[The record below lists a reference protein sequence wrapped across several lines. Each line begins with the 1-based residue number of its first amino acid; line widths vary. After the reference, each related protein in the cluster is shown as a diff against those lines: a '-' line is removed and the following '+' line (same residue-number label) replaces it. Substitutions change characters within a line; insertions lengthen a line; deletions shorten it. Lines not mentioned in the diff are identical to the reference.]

1 MNDTP
6 NSNRTH
12 IAVFGRRNVG
22 KSSIINAIANQNVAI
37 VSDNAGTTTDPVK
50 KAIEINKI
58 GACVIVDTAGFDDEG
73 ELGSLRIE
81 KTKKISESTDIALLV
96 FDGSIFD
103 GSVFDR
109 SIENKDYLLELK
121 WKNQL
126 SELGIPIIAVI
137 NKIDLKR
144 NYKIMEQNIK
154 EIFDIDCVL
163 ISAIKKIN
171 IDILIETIIK
181 NLKESISK
189 DDEIGIV
196 EHIVGE
202 DDTVLLVMPQD
213 IQAPKGRLILPQVQ
227 TIRDILDNKAIVI
240 CVSFDKL
247 EIALK
252 SLNKPPKVI
261 ITDSQV
267 FKEVEKLK
275 PEESALTSFSVLFA
289 RYKGDE
295 KIYKK
300 GADFI
305 DNLNKES
312 KILIA
317 ESCTHIPLEG
327 DIGRVKI
334 PNMLK
339 NKFGF
344 AFDIDYTAGAD
355 FPSDL
360 SKYDLIIHC
369 GGCMGT
375 RRQILNR
382 IRLCE
387 KQNKPIT
394 NYGMAIAKINGVNY
408 I

>member
-12 IAVFGRRNVG
+12 IAIFGRRNAG
-22 KSSIINAIANQNVAI
+22 KSSIINAMANQNVAI

-73 ELGSLRIE
+73 ELGLLRIE
-81 KTKKISESTDIALLV
+81 KTKKIAETTDIALLV
-96 FDGSIFD
+96 FDCGIEN
-103 GSVFDR
+103 
-109 SIENKDYLLELK
+109 IENKDYLLELK
-121 WKNQL
+121 WKNEL
-126 SELGIPIIAVI
+126 SEFGIPIIAVI
-137 NKIDLKR
+137 NKIDLNK
-144 NYKIMEQNIK
+144 NYKIVEQNIK
-154 EIFDIDCVL
+154 DIFDIDCVP
-163 ISAIKKIN
+163 ISANKKIN
-171 IDILIETIIK
+171 IDILIETIK
-181 NLKESISK
+181 NNISK
-189 DDEIGIV
+189 EDEISIV
-196 EHIVGE
+196 GHIAGE
-202 DDTVLLVMPQD
+202 DDIVLLVMPQD

-240 CVSFDKL
+240 GATFDKF
-247 EIALK
+247 EHALK

-275 PEESALTSFSVLFA
+275 PRESALTSFSVLFA
-289 RYKGDE
+289 RYKGNE

-382 IRLCE
+382 IKLCE

>member
-12 IAVFGRRNVG
+12 IAIFGRTNAG

-37 VSDNAGTTTDPVK
+37 VSENAGTTTDPVK

-73 ELGSLRIE
+73 ELGLLRIE
-81 KTKKISESTDIALLV
+81 KTKKIAEKTDIALLV
-96 FDGSIFD
+96 FDCNIK
-103 GSVFDR
+103 
-109 SIENKDYLLELK
+109 NNDYILELK

-126 SELGIPIIAVI
+126 SEFGIPIIAVI
-137 NKIDLKR
+137 NKIDLNQ
-144 NYKIMEQNIK
+144 NYKIVEQNIK
-154 EIFDIDCVL
+154 EIFDIDCVS
-163 ISAIKKIN
+163 ISVNKKIN
-171 IDILIETIIK
+171 IDILIETIK
-181 NLKESISK
+181 NNISK
-189 DDEIGIV
+189 EDEIS
-196 EHIVGE
+196 IVGHIIKE
-202 DDTVLLVMPQD
+202 DDIVLLVMPQD

-240 CVSFDKL
+240 GATFDKF
-247 EIALK
+247 ENALK

-275 PEESALTSFSVLFA
+275 PKESALTSFSVLFA

-317 ESCTHIPLEG
+317 ESCAHIPLEG

-344 AFDIDYTAGAD
+344 AFDIDYTTGED

-375 RRQILNR
+375 RKHILNR

-387 KQNKPIT
+387 RQNKPIT

>member
-12 IAVFGRRNVG
+12 IAIFGRTNAG

-37 VSDNAGTTTDPVK
+37 VSDKAGTTTDPVK

-58 GACVIVDTAGFDDEG
+58 GACVIVDTAGFDDNG
-73 ELGSLRIE
+73 DLGLLRIE
-81 KTKKISESTDIALLV
+81 KTKKIAESTDIALLV
-96 FDGSIFD
+96 FDCGCEN
-103 GSVFDR
+103 
-109 SIENKDYLLELK
+109 IEKEDYLLELE
-121 WKNQL
+121 WKNKL
-126 SELGIPIIAVI
+126 SEFGIPIITVI
-137 NKIDLKR
+137 NKIDLNQ
-144 NYKIMEQNIK
+144 NYKIVEQNIK
-154 EIFDIDCVL
+154 EIFDIDCVS
-163 ISAIKKIN
+163 ISVNKKIN
-171 IDILIETIIK
+171 IDILIETIK
-181 NLKESISK
+181 NNISK
-189 DDEIGIV
+189 EDEIS
-196 EHIVGE
+196 IVGHIIKE
-202 DDTVLLVMPQD
+202 DDIVLLVMPQD

-240 CVSFDKL
+240 GATFDKF
-247 EIALK
+247 ENALK

-275 PEESALTSFSVLFA
+275 PKESALTSFSVLFA

-305 DNLNKES
+305 DNLNKKS

-317 ESCTHIPLEG
+317 ESCAHIPLEG

-344 AFDIDYTAGAD
+344 AFDIDYTTGED

-375 RRQILNR
+375 RKHILNR

-387 KQNKPIT
+387 RQNKPIT

>member
-6 NSNRTH
+6 NSSRIH
-12 IAVFGRRNVG
+12 IAVFGRRNAG
-22 KSSIINAIANQNVAI
+22 KSSIINAMANQNVAI

-73 ELGSLRIE
+73 ELGLLRIE
-81 KTKKISESTDIALLV
+81 KTKKISKSTDIALLV
-96 FDGSIFD
+96 FDGK
-103 GSVFDR
+103 V
-109 SIENKDYLLELK
+109 ENDDYLLELK

-126 SELGIPIIAVI
+126 SELGISIIAVI
-137 NKIDLKR
+137 NKIDLKQ
-144 NYKIMEQNIK
+144 NYKITEQNIK
-154 EIFDIDCVL
+154 EIFDIDCVS
-163 ISAIKKIN
+163 ISANKKIN
-171 IDILIETIIK
+171 IDILIETIVK
-181 NLKESISK
+181 KVKEDISK
-189 DDEIGIV
+189 EDEIGIV
-196 EHIVGE
+196 EHIVKE
-202 DDTVLLVMPQD
+202 DDIVLLVMPQD
-213 IQAPKGRLILPQVQ
+213 KQAPKGRLILPQVQ

-240 CVSFDKL
+240 CATFDKF
-247 EIALK
+247 EVALK

-275 PEESALTSFSVLFA
+275 PKESALTSFSILFA

-305 DNLNKES
+305 DNLNKKS

-317 ESCTHIPLEG
+317 ESCTHIPMEG

-344 AFDIDYTAGAD
+344 TFDIDYTAGED
-355 FPSDL
+355 FPTDL

-382 IRLCE
+382 IILCE

>member
-12 IAVFGRRNVG
+12 ISIFGRTNAG

-37 VSDNAGTTTDPVK
+37 VSDKAGTTTDPVK

-58 GACVIVDTAGFDDEG
+58 GACVIVDTAGFDDNG
-73 ELGSLRIE
+73 DLGLLRIE
-81 KTKKISESTDIALLV
+81 KTKKIAEKTDIALLV
-96 FDGSIFD
+96 FDCNIK
-103 GSVFDR
+103 
-109 SIENKDYLLELK
+109 NNDYILELK

-126 SELGIPIIAVI
+126 SEFGIPIIAVI
-137 NKIDLKR
+137 NKIDLNQ
-144 NYKIMEQNIK
+144 NYKIVEQNIK
-154 EIFDIDCVL
+154 EIFDIDCVS
-163 ISAIKKIN
+163 ISVNKKIN
-171 IDILIETIIK
+171 IDILIETIK
-181 NLKESISK
+181 NNISK
-189 DDEIGIV
+189 EDEIS
-196 EHIVGE
+196 IVGHIIKE
-202 DDTVLLVMPQD
+202 DDIVLLVMPQD

-240 CVSFDKL
+240 GATFDKF
-247 EIALK
+247 ENALK

-275 PEESALTSFSVLFA
+275 PKESALTSFSVLFA

-317 ESCTHIPLEG
+317 ESCAHIPLEG

-344 AFDIDYTAGAD
+344 AFDIDYTTGED

-375 RRQILNR
+375 RKHILNR
-382 IRLCE
+382 IKLCE
-387 KQNKPIT
+387 RQNKPIT

>member
-1 MNDTP
+1 MNDIP

-12 IAVFGRRNVG
+12 IAIFGRRNAG

-58 GACVIVDTAGFDDEG
+58 GACVIVDTAGFDDDG
-73 ELGSLRIE
+73 ELGLLRIE
-81 KTKKISESTDIALLV
+81 KTKKIIESTDIALLV
-96 FDGSIFD
+96 FDCDS
-103 GSVFDR
+103 
-109 SIENKDYLLELK
+109 ENNDYLLELK
-121 WKNQL
+121 WKNEL
-126 SELGIPIIAVI
+126 SEFGIPIIAVI
-137 NKIDLKR
+137 NKIDLNK
-144 NYKIMEQNIK
+144 NYKIVEQNIK
-154 EIFDIDCVL
+154 EIFDIDCVP
-163 ISAIKKIN
+163 ISANKKIN
-171 IDILIETIIK
+171 IDILIETIK
-181 NLKESISK
+181 NNLSRE
-189 DDEIGIV
+189 DEISIV
-196 EHIVGE
+196 GHIVGE
-202 DDTVLLVMPQD
+202 DDIVLLVMPQD

-240 CVSFDKL
+240 GATFDKF
-247 EIALK
+247 ETALK

-267 FKEVEKLK
+267 FKEVERLK
-275 PEESALTSFSVLFA
+275 PKESALTSFSVLFA

-305 DNLNKES
+305 DNLNKKS

-317 ESCTHIPLEG
+317 ESCSHIPLEG

-382 IRLCE
+382 IKLCE

>member
-12 IAVFGRRNVG
+12 IAIFGRTNAG

-37 VSDNAGTTTDPVK
+37 VSDKAGTTTDPVK

-58 GACVIVDTAGFDDEG
+58 GACVIVDTAGFDDNG
-73 ELGSLRIE
+73 DLGLLRIE
-81 KTKKISESTDIALLV
+81 KTKKIAEKTDIALLV
-96 FDGSIFD
+96 FDCNIK
-103 GSVFDR
+103 
-109 SIENKDYLLELK
+109 NNDYILELK

-126 SELGIPIIAVI
+126 SEFGIPIIAVI
-137 NKIDLKR
+137 NKIDLNQ
-144 NYKIMEQNIK
+144 NYKIVEQNIK
-154 EIFDIDCVL
+154 EIFDIDCVS
-163 ISAIKKIN
+163 ISVNKKIN
-171 IDILIETIIK
+171 IDILIETIK
-181 NLKESISK
+181 NNISK
-189 DDEIGIV
+189 EDEIS
-196 EHIVGE
+196 IVGHIIKE
-202 DDTVLLVMPQD
+202 DDIVLLVMPQD

-240 CVSFDKL
+240 GATFDKF
-247 EIALK
+247 ENALK

-275 PEESALTSFSVLFA
+275 PKESALTSFSVLFA

-344 AFDIDYTAGAD
+344 SFDIDYTTGED

-375 RRQILNR
+375 RKHILNR

-387 KQNKPIT
+387 RQNKPIT

>member
-1 MNDTP
+1 MNDIP

-12 IAVFGRRNVG
+12 IAIFGRRNAG

-58 GACVIVDTAGFDDEG
+58 GACVIVDTAGFDDDG
-73 ELGSLRIE
+73 ELGLLRIE
-81 KTKKISESTDIALLV
+81 KTKKIIESTDIALLV
-96 FDGSIFD
+96 FDCDS
-103 GSVFDR
+103 
-109 SIENKDYLLELK
+109 ENNDYILELK
-121 WKNQL
+121 WKNEL
-126 SELGIPIIAVI
+126 SEFGIPIIAVI
-137 NKIDLKR
+137 NKIDLNK
-144 NYKIMEQNIK
+144 NYKIVEQNIK
-154 EIFDIDCVL
+154 EIFDIDCVP
-163 ISAIKKIN
+163 ISANKKIN
-171 IDILIETIIK
+171 IDILIETIK
-181 NLKESISK
+181 NNLSKE
-189 DDEIGIV
+189 DEISIV
-196 EHIVGE
+196 GHIVGE
-202 DDTVLLVMPQD
+202 DDIVLLVMPQD

-240 CVSFDKL
+240 GATFDKF
-247 EIALK
+247 ETALK
-252 SLNKPPKVI
+252 SLNKPPKVR

-267 FKEVEKLK
+267 FKEVERLK
-275 PEESALTSFSVLFA
+275 PKESALTSFSVLFA

-295 KIYKK
+295 KIYKE

-305 DNLNKES
+305 DNLNKKS

-317 ESCTHIPLEG
+317 ESCSHIPIEG

>member
-12 IAVFGRRNVG
+12 IAIFGRTNAG

-37 VSDNAGTTTDPVK
+37 VSDKAGTTTDPVK

-58 GACVIVDTAGFDDEG
+58 GACVIVDTAGFDDNG
-73 ELGSLRIE
+73 DLGLLRIE
-81 KTKKISESTDIALLV
+81 KTKKIAESTDIALLV
-96 FDGSIFD
+96 FDCGCEN
-103 GSVFDR
+103 
-109 SIENKDYLLELK
+109 IEKEDYLLELE
-121 WKNQL
+121 WKNKL
-126 SELGIPIIAVI
+126 SEFGIPIITVI
-137 NKIDLKR
+137 NKIDLNQ
-144 NYKIMEQNIK
+144 NYKIVEQNIK
-154 EIFDIDCVL
+154 EIFDIDCVS
-163 ISAIKKIN
+163 ISVNKKIN
-171 IDILIETIIK
+171 IDILIETIK
-181 NLKESISK
+181 NNISK
-189 DDEIGIV
+189 EDKIS
-196 EHIVGE
+196 IVGHIIKE
-202 DDTVLLVMPQD
+202 DDIVLLVMPQD

-240 CVSFDKL
+240 GATFDKF
-247 EIALK
+247 ENALK

-275 PEESALTSFSVLFA
+275 PKESALTSFSVLFA

-344 AFDIDYTAGAD
+344 AFDIDYTTGED

-375 RRQILNR
+375 RKHILNR

-387 KQNKPIT
+387 RQNKPIT

>member
-12 IAVFGRRNVG
+12 IAIFGRRNAG
-22 KSSIINAIANQNVAI
+22 KSSIINALSNQNVAI

-58 GACVIVDTAGFDDEG
+58 GACVIVDTAGFDDDG
-73 ELGSLRIE
+73 ELGLLRIE
-81 KTKKISESTDIALLV
+81 KTKKIIESTDIALLV
-96 FDGSIFD
+96 FDCDS
-103 GSVFDR
+103 
-109 SIENKDYLLELK
+109 ENNDYLLELK
-121 WKNQL
+121 WKNEL
-126 SELGIPIIAVI
+126 SEFGITIIAVI
-137 NKIDLKR
+137 NKIDLNK
-144 NYKIMEQNIK
+144 NYKIVEQNIK
-154 EIFDIDCVL
+154 EIFDIDCVP
-163 ISAIKKIN
+163 ISANKKIN
-171 IDILIETIIK
+171 IDILIETIK
-181 NLKESISK
+181 NNLSKE
-189 DDEIGIV
+189 DEISIV
-196 EHIVGE
+196 GHIVGE
-202 DDTVLLVMPQD
+202 DDIVLLVMPQD

-240 CVSFDKL
+240 GATFDKF
-247 EIALK
+247 ETALK

-267 FKEVEKLK
+267 FKEVERLK
-275 PEESALTSFSVLFA
+275 PKESALTSFSVLFA

-305 DNLNKES
+305 DNLNKKS

-317 ESCTHIPLEG
+317 ESCSHIPLEG

-382 IRLCE
+382 IKLCE

>member
-12 IAVFGRRNVG
+12 IAIFGRRNAG

-58 GACVIVDTAGFDDEG
+58 GACVIVDTAGFDDDG
-73 ELGSLRIE
+73 ELGLLRIE
-81 KTKKISESTDIALLV
+81 KTKKIIESTDIALLV
-96 FDGSIFD
+96 FDCDS
-103 GSVFDR
+103 
-109 SIENKDYLLELK
+109 ENNDYLLELK
-121 WKNQL
+121 WKNEL
-126 SELGIPIIAVI
+126 SEFGIPIIAVI
-137 NKIDLKR
+137 NKIDLNK
-144 NYKIMEQNIK
+144 NYKIVEQNIK
-154 EIFDIDCVL
+154 EIFDIDCAP
-163 ISAIKKIN
+163 ISANKKIN
-171 IDILIETIIK
+171 IDILIETIK
-181 NLKESISK
+181 NNLSKE
-189 DDEIGIV
+189 DEISIV
-196 EHIVGE
+196 GHIVGE
-202 DDTVLLVMPQD
+202 DDIVLLVMPQD

-240 CVSFDKL
+240 GATFDKF
-247 EIALK
+247 ETALK

-267 FKEVEKLK
+267 FKEVERLK
-275 PEESALTSFSVLFA
+275 PKESALTSFSVLFA

-305 DNLNKES
+305 DNLNKKS

-317 ESCTHIPLEG
+317 ESCSHIPLEG
-327 DIGRVKI
+327 DIGRIKI

-382 IRLCE
+382 IKLCE

>member
-12 IAVFGRRNVG
+12 IAIFGRRNAG
-22 KSSIINAIANQNVAI
+22 KSSIINSIANQNVAI
-37 VSDNAGTTTDPVK
+37 VSDKAGTTTDPVK

-58 GACVIVDTAGFDDEG
+58 GACVIVDTAGFDDNG
-73 ELGSLRIE
+73 DLGLLRIE
-81 KTKKISESTDIALLV
+81 KTKKIAEKTDIALLV
-96 FDGSIFD
+96 FDCNIK
-103 GSVFDR
+103 
-109 SIENKDYLLELK
+109 NNDYILELK

-126 SELGIPIIAVI
+126 SEFGIPIIAVI
-137 NKIDLKR
+137 NKIDLNQ
-144 NYKIMEQNIK
+144 NYKIVEQNIK
-154 EIFDIDCVL
+154 EIFDIDCVS
-163 ISAIKKIN
+163 ISVNKKIN
-171 IDILIETIIK
+171 MDILIETIK
-181 NLKESISK
+181 NNISK
-189 DDEIGIV
+189 EDEIS
-196 EHIVGE
+196 IVGHIIKE
-202 DDTVLLVMPQD
+202 DDIVLLVMPQD

-240 CVSFDKL
+240 GATFDKF
-247 EIALK
+247 ENALK

-275 PEESALTSFSVLFA
+275 PKESALTSFSVLFA

-305 DNLNKES
+305 DNLNKKS

-317 ESCTHIPLEG
+317 ESCSHIPLEG

-344 AFDIDYTAGAD
+344 AFDIDYTTGED
-355 FPSDL
+355 FPTDL

-375 RRQILNR
+375 RKHILNR

-387 KQNKPIT
+387 RQNKPIT

>member
-12 IAVFGRRNVG
+12 IAIFGRRNAG
-22 KSSIINAIANQNVAI
+22 KSSIINAMANQNVAI

-58 GACVIVDTAGFDDEG
+58 GACVIVDTAGFDDSG
-73 ELGSLRIE
+73 VLGLLRIE
-81 KTKKISESTDIALLV
+81 KTKKIAESTDIALLV
-96 FDGSIFD
+96 FDCGSKN
-103 GSVFDR
+103 
-109 SIENKDYLLELK
+109 IENEDYLLELE
-121 WKNQL
+121 WKNKL
-126 SELGIPIIAVI
+126 SEFGIPIIAVI
-137 NKIDLKR
+137 NKIDLNK
-144 NYKIMEQNIK
+144 NYKIVEQNIK
-154 EIFDIDCVL
+154 DIFDIDCVS
-163 ISAIKKIN
+163 ISANKKIN
-171 IDILIETIIK
+171 IENLIEAIK
-181 NLKESISK
+181 NNISK
-189 DDEIGIV
+189 EDEISIV
-196 EHIVGE
+196 GHIVGE
-202 DDTVLLVMPQD
+202 DDIVLLVMPQD

-240 CVSFDKL
+240 GSTFDKF

-252 SLNKPPKVI
+252 SLKKPPKVI

-275 PEESALTSFSVLFA
+275 PKESALTSFSVLFA

-305 DNLNKES
+305 DNLNKKS

-317 ESCTHIPLEG
+317 ESCSHIPLEG

>member
-12 IAVFGRRNVG
+12 IAIFGRTNAG

-37 VSDNAGTTTDPVK
+37 VSDKAGTTTDPVK

-58 GACVIVDTAGFDDEG
+58 GACVIVDTAGFDDNG
-73 ELGSLRIE
+73 YLGLLRIE
-81 KTKKISESTDIALLV
+81 KTKKIAEKTDIALLV
-96 FDGSIFD
+96 FDCNIK
-103 GSVFDR
+103 
-109 SIENKDYLLELK
+109 NNDYILELK

-126 SELGIPIIAVI
+126 SEFGIPIIAVI
-137 NKIDLKR
+137 NKIDLNQ
-144 NYKIMEQNIK
+144 NYKIVEQNIK
-154 EIFDIDCVL
+154 EIFDIDCVS
-163 ISAIKKIN
+163 ISVNKKIN
-171 IDILIETIIK
+171 IDILIETIK
-181 NLKESISK
+181 NNISK
-189 DDEIGIV
+189 EDEIS
-196 EHIVGE
+196 IVGHIIKE
-202 DDTVLLVMPQD
+202 DDIVLLVMPQD

-240 CVSFDKL
+240 GATFDKF
-247 EIALK
+247 ENALK

-275 PEESALTSFSVLFA
+275 PKESALTSFSVLFA

-317 ESCTHIPLEG
+317 ESCAHIPLEG

-344 AFDIDYTAGAD
+344 AFDIDYTTGED

-375 RRQILNR
+375 RKHILNR

-387 KQNKPIT
+387 RQNKPIT

>member
-12 IAVFGRRNVG
+12 IAIFGRRNAG
-22 KSSIINAIANQNVAI
+22 KSSIINALSNQNVAI

-58 GACVIVDTAGFDDEG
+58 GACVIVDTAGFDDDG
-73 ELGSLRIE
+73 ELGLLRIE
-81 KTKKISESTDIALLV
+81 KTKKIIESTDIALLV
-96 FDGSIFD
+96 FDCDS
-103 GSVFDR
+103 
-109 SIENKDYLLELK
+109 ENNDYLLELK
-121 WKNQL
+121 WKNEL
-126 SELGIPIIAVI
+126 SEFGIPIIAVI
-137 NKIDLKR
+137 NKIDLNK
-144 NYKIMEQNIK
+144 NYKTVEQNIK
-154 EIFDIDCVL
+154 EIFDIDCAP
-163 ISAIKKIN
+163 ISANKKIN
-171 IDILIETIIK
+171 IDILIETIK
-181 NLKESISK
+181 NNLSKE
-189 DDEIGIV
+189 DEISIV
-196 EHIVGE
+196 GHIVGE
-202 DDTVLLVMPQD
+202 DDIVLLVMPQD

-240 CVSFDKL
+240 GATFDKF
-247 EIALK
+247 ETALK

-267 FKEVEKLK
+267 FKEVERLK
-275 PEESALTSFSVLFA
+275 PKESALTSFSVLFA

-295 KIYKK
+295 KIYKE

-305 DNLNKES
+305 DNLNKKS

-317 ESCTHIPLEG
+317 ESCSHIPIEG

-382 IRLCE
+382 IKLCE

>member
-6 NSNRTH
+6 NSNRIH
-12 IAVFGRRNVG
+12 ISIFGRTNAG
-22 KSSIINAIANQNVAI
+22 KSSIINSIANQNVAI
-37 VSDNAGTTTDPVK
+37 VSDKAGTTTDPVK

-58 GACVIVDTAGFDDEG
+58 GACVIVDTAGFDDNG
-73 ELGSLRIE
+73 DLGLLRIE
-81 KTKKISESTDIALLV
+81 KTKKIAEKTDIALLV
-96 FDGSIFD
+96 FDCNIK
-103 GSVFDR
+103 
-109 SIENKDYLLELK
+109 NNDYILELK

-126 SELGIPIIAVI
+126 SEFGIPIIAVI
-137 NKIDLKR
+137 NKIDLNQ
-144 NYKIMEQNIK
+144 NYKIVEQNIK
-154 EIFDIDCVL
+154 EIFDIDCVS
-163 ISAIKKIN
+163 ISVNKKIN
-171 IDILIETIIK
+171 IDILIETIK
-181 NLKESISK
+181 NNLSKE
-189 DDEIGIV
+189 DEIS
-196 EHIVGE
+196 IVGHIIKE
-202 DDTVLLVMPQD
+202 DDIVLLVMPQD

-240 CVSFDKL
+240 GATFDKF
-247 EIALK
+247 ENALK

-275 PEESALTSFSVLFA
+275 PKESALTSFSVLFA

-344 AFDIDYTAGAD
+344 AFDIDYATGED

-375 RRQILNR
+375 RKHILNR

-387 KQNKPIT
+387 RQNKPIT

>member
-12 IAVFGRRNVG
+12 IAIFGRTNAG

-37 VSDNAGTTTDPVK
+37 VSDKAGTTTDPVK

-58 GACVIVDTAGFDDEG
+58 GACVIVDTAGFDDNG
-73 ELGSLRIE
+73 DLGLLRIE
-81 KTKKISESTDIALLV
+81 KTKKIAEKTDIALLV
-96 FDGSIFD
+96 FDCNIK
-103 GSVFDR
+103 
-109 SIENKDYLLELK
+109 NNDYILELK

-126 SELGIPIIAVI
+126 SEFGIPIIAVI
-137 NKIDLKR
+137 NKIDLNQ
-144 NYKIMEQNIK
+144 NYKIVEQNIK
-154 EIFDIDCVL
+154 EIFDIDCVS
-163 ISAIKKIN
+163 ISVNKKIN
-171 IDILIETIIK
+171 IDILIETIK
-181 NLKESISK
+181 NNISK
-189 DDEIGIV
+189 EDEIS
-196 EHIVGE
+196 IVGHIIKE
-202 DDTVLLVMPQD
+202 DDIVLLVMPQD

-240 CVSFDKL
+240 GATFDKF
-247 EIALK
+247 ENALK

-275 PEESALTSFSVLFA
+275 PKESALTSFSVLFA

-317 ESCTHIPLEG
+317 ESCAHIPLEG

-344 AFDIDYTAGAD
+344 AFDIDYTTGED

-387 KQNKPIT
+387 RQNKHIT

>member
-12 IAVFGRRNVG
+12 IAIFGRTNAG

-37 VSDNAGTTTDPVK
+37 VSDKAGTTTDPVK

-58 GACVIVDTAGFDDEG
+58 GACVIVDTAGFDDNG
-73 ELGSLRIE
+73 DLGLLRIE
-81 KTKKISESTDIALLV
+81 KTKKIAEKTDIALLV
-96 FDGSIFD
+96 FDCNIK
-103 GSVFDR
+103 
-109 SIENKDYLLELK
+109 NNDYILELK

-126 SELGIPIIAVI
+126 SEFGIPIIAVI
-137 NKIDLKR
+137 NKIDLNQ
-144 NYKIMEQNIK
+144 NYKIVEQNIK
-154 EIFDIDCVL
+154 EIFDIDCVS
-163 ISAIKKIN
+163 ISVNKKIN
-171 IDILIETIIK
+171 IDILIETIK
-181 NLKESISK
+181 NNISK
-189 DDEIGIV
+189 EDEIS
-196 EHIVGE
+196 IVGHIIKE
-202 DDTVLLVMPQD
+202 DDIVLLVMPQD

-240 CVSFDKL
+240 GATFDKF
-247 EIALK
+247 ENALK

-275 PEESALTSFSVLFA
+275 PKESALTSFSVLFA

-317 ESCTHIPLEG
+317 ESCAHIPLEG

-344 AFDIDYTAGAD
+344 AFDIDYTTGED

-375 RRQILNR
+375 RKHILNR

-387 KQNKPIT
+387 RQNKPIT
-394 NYGMAIAKINGVNY
+394 NYGMTIAKINGVNY

>member
-12 IAVFGRRNVG
+12 IAIFGRRNAG
-22 KSSIINAIANQNVAI
+22 KSSIINAMANQNVAI

-58 GACVIVDTAGFDDEG
+58 GACVIVDTAGFDDSG
-73 ELGSLRIE
+73 ELGLLRIE
-81 KTKKISESTDIALLV
+81 KTKKIAESTDIALLV
-96 FDGSIFD
+96 FDCG
-103 GSVFDR
+103 
-109 SIENKDYLLELK
+109 IENIENEDYLLELE
-121 WKNQL
+121 WKNKL
-126 SELGIPIIAVI
+126 SEFGIPIIAVI
-137 NKIDLKR
+137 NKIDLKK
-144 NYKIMEQNIK
+144 NYKIVEQNIK
-154 EIFDIDCVL
+154 DIFDIDCVS
-163 ISAIKKIN
+163 ISANKKIN
-171 IDILIETIIK
+171 IDILIEAIK
-181 NLKESISK
+181 NNISK
-189 DDEIGIV
+189 EDEISIV
-196 EHIVGE
+196 GHIVGE
-202 DDTVLLVMPQD
+202 DDIVLLVMPQD

-240 CVSFDKL
+240 GATFDKF

-252 SLNKPPKVI
+252 SLKKPPKVI

-275 PEESALTSFSVLFA
+275 PKESALTSFSVLFA

-305 DNLNKES
+305 DNLNKKS

-317 ESCTHIPLEG
+317 ESCSHIPLEG

>member
-81 KTKKISESTDIALLV
+81 KTKKISEATDIALLV
-96 FDGSIFD
+96 FDR
-103 GSVFDR
+103 SVFDR
-109 SIENKDYLLELK
+109 SIENEDYLLELK

-137 NKIDLKR
+137 NKIDLKQ

-181 NLKESISK
+181 NLKDNISK

-227 TIRDILDNKAIVI
+227 TIRDILDNKGIVV

-305 DNLNKES
+305 DNLDKES

-344 AFDIDYTAGAD
+344 AFDIDYTAGED

>member
-12 IAVFGRRNVG
+12 ISIFGRTNAG

-37 VSDNAGTTTDPVK
+37 VSDKAGTTTDPVK

-58 GACVIVDTAGFDDEG
+58 GACVIVDTAGFDDNG
-73 ELGSLRIE
+73 DLGLLRIE
-81 KTKKISESTDIALLV
+81 KTKKIAEKTDIALLV
-96 FDGSIFD
+96 FDCNIK
-103 GSVFDR
+103 
-109 SIENKDYLLELK
+109 NNDYILELK

-126 SELGIPIIAVI
+126 SEFGIPIIAVI
-137 NKIDLKR
+137 NKIDLNQ
-144 NYKIMEQNIK
+144 NYKIVEQNIK
-154 EIFDIDCVL
+154 EIFDIDCVS
-163 ISAIKKIN
+163 ISVNKKIN
-171 IDILIETIIK
+171 IDILIETIK
-181 NLKESISK
+181 NNISK
-189 DDEIGIV
+189 EDEIS
-196 EHIVGE
+196 IVGHIIKE
-202 DDTVLLVMPQD
+202 DDIVLLVMPQD

-240 CVSFDKL
+240 GATFDKF
-247 EIALK
+247 ENALK

-275 PEESALTSFSVLFA
+275 PKESALTSFSVLFA

-382 IRLCE
+382 IKLCE
-387 KQNKPIT
+387 RQNKPIT

>member
-6 NSNRTH
+6 NSNRIH
-12 IAVFGRRNVG
+12 ISIFGRTNAG
-22 KSSIINAIANQNVAI
+22 KSSIINAIANQNIAI
-37 VSDNAGTTTDPVK
+37 VSDKAGTTTDPVK

-58 GACVIVDTAGFDDEG
+58 GACVIVDTAGFDDNG
-73 ELGSLRIE
+73 DLGLLRIE
-81 KTKKISESTDIALLV
+81 KTKKIAEKTDIALLV
-96 FDGSIFD
+96 FDCNIK
-103 GSVFDR
+103 
-109 SIENKDYLLELK
+109 NNDYILELK

-126 SELGIPIIAVI
+126 SEFGIPIIAVI
-137 NKIDLKR
+137 NKIDLNQ
-144 NYKIMEQNIK
+144 NYKIVEQNIK
-154 EIFDIDCVL
+154 EIFDIDCVS
-163 ISAIKKIN
+163 ISVNKKIN
-171 IDILIETIIK
+171 IDILIETIK
-181 NLKESISK
+181 NNISK
-189 DDEIGIV
+189 EDEIS
-196 EHIVGE
+196 IVGHIIKE
-202 DDTVLLVMPQD
+202 DDIVLLVMPQD

-240 CVSFDKL
+240 GATFDKF
-247 EIALK
+247 ENALK
-252 SLNKPPKVI
+252 SLNKSPKVI

-275 PEESALTSFSVLFA
+275 PKESALTSFSVLFA

-317 ESCTHIPLEG
+317 ESCAHIPLEG

-344 AFDIDYTAGAD
+344 AFDIDYTTGED

-375 RRQILNR
+375 RKHILNR

-387 KQNKPIT
+387 RQNKPIT

>member
-12 IAVFGRRNVG
+12 IAIFGRRNAG

-58 GACVIVDTAGFDDEG
+58 GACVIVDTAGFDDDG
-73 ELGSLRIE
+73 ELGLLRIE
-81 KTKKISESTDIALLV
+81 KTKKIIESTDIALLV
-96 FDGSIFD
+96 FDCDS
-103 GSVFDR
+103 
-109 SIENKDYLLELK
+109 ENNDYILELK
-121 WKNQL
+121 WKNEL
-126 SELGIPIIAVI
+126 SEFGIPIIAVI
-137 NKIDLKR
+137 NKIDLNK
-144 NYKIMEQNIK
+144 NYKIVEQNIK
-154 EIFDIDCVL
+154 EIFDIDCVP
-163 ISAIKKIN
+163 ISANKKIN
-171 IDILIETIIK
+171 IDILIETIK
-181 NLKESISK
+181 NNLSKE
-189 DDEIGIV
+189 DEISIV
-196 EHIVGE
+196 GHIVGE
-202 DDTVLLVMPQD
+202 DDIVLLVMPQD

-240 CVSFDKL
+240 GATFDKF
-247 EIALK
+247 ETALK

-267 FKEVEKLK
+267 FKEVERLK
-275 PEESALTSFSVLFA
+275 PKESALTSFSVLFA

-295 KIYKK
+295 KIYKE

-305 DNLNKES
+305 DNLNKKS

-317 ESCTHIPLEG
+317 ESCSHIPLEG

-382 IRLCE
+382 IKLCE

>member
-12 IAVFGRRNVG
+12 IAIFGRTNAG

-37 VSDNAGTTTDPVK
+37 VSDKAGTTTDPVK

-58 GACVIVDTAGFDDEG
+58 GACVIVDTAGFDDNG
-73 ELGSLRIE
+73 DLGLLRIE
-81 KTKKISESTDIALLV
+81 KTKKIAEKTDIALLV
-96 FDGSIFD
+96 FDCNIK
-103 GSVFDR
+103 
-109 SIENKDYLLELK
+109 NNDYILELK

-126 SELGIPIIAVI
+126 SEFGIPIIAVI
-137 NKIDLKR
+137 NKIDLNQ
-144 NYKIMEQNIK
+144 NYKIVEQNIK
-154 EIFDIDCVL
+154 EIFDIDCVS
-163 ISAIKKIN
+163 ISVNKKIN
-171 IDILIETIIK
+171 IDILIETIK
-181 NLKESISK
+181 NNISK
-189 DDEIGIV
+189 ENEIS
-196 EHIVGE
+196 IVGHIIKE
-202 DDTVLLVMPQD
+202 DDIVLLVMPQD

-240 CVSFDKL
+240 GATFDKF
-247 EIALK
+247 ENALK

-275 PEESALTSFSVLFA
+275 PKESALTSFSVLFA

-317 ESCTHIPLEG
+317 ESCAHIPLEG

-344 AFDIDYTAGAD
+344 AFDIDYTTGED

-375 RRQILNR
+375 RKHILNR

-387 KQNKPIT
+387 RQNKPIT

>member
-12 IAVFGRRNVG
+12 IAIFGRTNAG

-37 VSDNAGTTTDPVK
+37 VSDKAGTTTDPVK

-58 GACVIVDTAGFDDEG
+58 GACVIVDTAGFDDNG
-73 ELGSLRIE
+73 DLGLLRIE
-81 KTKKISESTDIALLV
+81 KTKKIAEKTDIALLV
-96 FDGSIFD
+96 FDCNIK
-103 GSVFDR
+103 
-109 SIENKDYLLELK
+109 NNDYILELK

-126 SELGIPIIAVI
+126 SEFGIPIIAVI
-137 NKIDLKR
+137 NKIDLNQ
-144 NYKIMEQNIK
+144 NYKIVEQNIK
-154 EIFDIDCVL
+154 EIFDIDCVS
-163 ISAIKKIN
+163 ISVNKKIN
-171 IDILIETIIK
+171 IDILIETIK
-181 NLKESISK
+181 NNISK
-189 DDEIGIV
+189 EDEIS
-196 EHIVGE
+196 IVGHIIKE
-202 DDTVLLVMPQD
+202 DDIVLLVMPQD

-240 CVSFDKL
+240 GATFDKF
-247 EIALK
+247 ENALK

-275 PEESALTSFSVLFA
+275 PKESALTSFSVLFA

-317 ESCTHIPLEG
+317 ESCAHIPLEG

-344 AFDIDYTAGAD
+344 AFDIDYTTGED

-375 RRQILNR
+375 RKHILNR
-382 IRLCE
+382 IKLCE
-387 KQNKPIT
+387 RQNKPIT
-394 NYGMAIAKINGVNY
+394 NYGMTIAKINGVNY

>member
-12 IAVFGRRNVG
+12 ISIFGRTNAG

-37 VSDNAGTTTDPVK
+37 VSDKAGTTTDPVK

-58 GACVIVDTAGFDDEG
+58 GACVIVDTAGFDDNG
-73 ELGSLRIE
+73 DLGLLRIE
-81 KTKKISESTDIALLV
+81 KTKKIAEKTDIALLV
-96 FDGSIFD
+96 FDCNIK
-103 GSVFDR
+103 
-109 SIENKDYLLELK
+109 NNDYILELK

-126 SELGIPIIAVI
+126 SEFGIPIIAVI
-137 NKIDLKR
+137 NKIDLNQ
-144 NYKIMEQNIK
+144 NYKIVEQNIK
-154 EIFDIDCVL
+154 EIFDIDCVS
-163 ISAIKKIN
+163 ISVNKKIN
-171 IDILIETIIK
+171 IDILIETIK
-181 NLKESISK
+181 NNISK
-189 DDEIGIV
+189 EDEIS
-196 EHIVGE
+196 IVGHIIKE
-202 DDTVLLVMPQD
+202 DDIVLLVMPQD

-240 CVSFDKL
+240 GATFDKF
-247 EIALK
+247 ENALK

-275 PEESALTSFSVLFA
+275 PKESALTSFSVLFA

-305 DNLNKES
+305 NNLNKES

-317 ESCTHIPLEG
+317 ESCAHIPLEG

-344 AFDIDYTAGAD
+344 AFDIDYTTGED

-375 RRQILNR
+375 RKHILNR

>member
-12 IAVFGRRNVG
+12 IAIFGRRNAG
-22 KSSIINAIANQNVAI
+22 KSSIINAIANQYIAI
-37 VSDNAGTTTDPVK
+37 VSDTAGTTTDPVK
-50 KAIEINKI
+50 KAIEINGI

-73 ELGSLRIE
+73 DLGALRIE
-81 KTKKISESTDIALLV
+81 RTKKIMESSDIALLV
-96 FDGSIFD
+96 FDASFID
-103 GSVFDR
+103 
-109 SIENKDYLLELK
+109 NDYSLELK
-121 WKNQL
+121 WKNKL
-126 SELGIPIIAVI
+126 ESLEIPIISVL
-137 NKIDLKR
+137 NKIDL
-144 NYKIMEQNIK
+144 NADYKNIEQNIK
-154 EIFDIDCVL
+154 EIFNLETVS
-163 ISAIKKIN
+163 ISADNKIN
-171 IDILIETIIK
+171 IDKLIDAIKLTIPKTEEISITGHIIK
-181 NLKESISK
+181 
-189 DDEIGIV
+189 
-196 EHIVGE
+196 E
-202 DDTVLLVMPQD
+202 DDIVMLVMPQD

-227 TIRDILDNKAIVI
+227 TIRDILDNKAVI
-240 CVSFDKL
+240 IASTFDKF
-247 EIALK
+247 ENALK
-252 SLNKPPKVI
+252 ALSKAPKVI

-275 PEESALTSFSVLFA
+275 PKESLLTSFSVLFA

-305 DNLNKES
+305 DNLTKDS

-334 PNMLK
+334 PNLLK

-344 AFDIDYTAGAD
+344 EFDIDYVAGND
-355 FPSDL
+355 FPNDL
-360 SKYDLIIHC
+360 SKYDLVIHC

-375 RRQILNR
+375 RKHILNR
-382 IRLCE
+382 IRICE
-387 KQNKPIT
+387 EQNIPIT
-394 NYGMAIAKINGVNY
+394 NYGMTIAKINGVQY

>member
-12 IAVFGRRNVG
+12 IAIFGRTNAG
-22 KSSIINAIANQNVAI
+22 KSSVINAIANQNVAI
-37 VSDNAGTTTDPVK
+37 VSDKAGTTTDPVK

-58 GACVIVDTAGFDDEG
+58 GACVIVDTAGFDDNG
-73 ELGSLRIE
+73 DLGLLRIE
-81 KTKKISESTDIALLV
+81 KTKKIAEKTDIALLV
-96 FDGSIFD
+96 FDCNIK
-103 GSVFDR
+103 
-109 SIENKDYLLELK
+109 NNDYILELK

-126 SELGIPIIAVI
+126 SEFGIPIIAVI
-137 NKIDLKR
+137 NKIDLNQ
-144 NYKIMEQNIK
+144 NYKIVEQNIK
-154 EIFDIDCVL
+154 EIFDIDCVS
-163 ISAIKKIN
+163 ISVNKKIN
-171 IDILIETIIK
+171 IDILIETIK
-181 NLKESISK
+181 NNISK
-189 DDEIGIV
+189 EDEIS
-196 EHIVGE
+196 IVGHIIKE
-202 DDTVLLVMPQD
+202 DDIVLLVMPQD

-240 CVSFDKL
+240 GATFDKF
-247 EIALK
+247 ENALK

-275 PEESALTSFSVLFA
+275 PKESALTSFSVLFA

-317 ESCTHIPLEG
+317 ESCAHIPLEG

-344 AFDIDYTAGAD
+344 AFDIDYTTGED

-375 RRQILNR
+375 RKHILNR

-387 KQNKPIT
+387 IQNKPIT

>member
-12 IAVFGRRNVG
+12 IAIFGRRNAG
-22 KSSIINAIANQNVAI
+22 KSSIINAMANQNVAI

-58 GACVIVDTAGFDDEG
+58 GACVIVDTAGFDDSG
-73 ELGSLRIE
+73 ELGLLRIE
-81 KTKKISESTDIALLV
+81 KTKKIAESTDIALLV
-96 FDGSIFD
+96 FDCG
-103 GSVFDR
+103 GEN
-109 SIENKDYLLELK
+109 IENEDYLLELE
-121 WKNQL
+121 WKNKL
-126 SELGIPIIAVI
+126 SEFGIPIIAVI
-137 NKIDLKR
+137 NKIDLNK
-144 NYKIMEQNIK
+144 NYKILEQNIK
-154 EIFDIDCVL
+154 DIFDIDCVS
-163 ISAIKKIN
+163 ISANKKIN
-171 IDILIETIIK
+171 IDILIEAIK
-181 NLKESISK
+181 NNISK
-189 DDEIGIV
+189 EEEISIV
-196 EHIVGE
+196 GHIVGE
-202 DDTVLLVMPQD
+202 DDIVLLVMPQD

-240 CVSFDKL
+240 GSTFDKF

-252 SLNKPPKVI
+252 SLKKPPKVI

-275 PEESALTSFSVLFA
+275 PKESALTSFSVLFA

-305 DNLNKES
+305 DNLNKKS

-317 ESCTHIPLEG
+317 ESCSHIPLEG